1 MMKNEND
8 DVVSN
13 LKTIIKKLNEE
24 IIRLT
29 DENESLWNMLEEMTA
44 SDIKNWSDVL
54 QKEYEKIKFDKLMI
68 TKKMGDA

>member
-1 MMKNEND
+1 MKNEND